1 MPIRPPNFHPPFNVV
16 RVAYVHTHVT
26 DLALAKAFWV
36 DALGFVVTEEA
47 DDTLYLRGL
56 EERNHHSVVL
66 RKGPQP
72 DVSAIG
78 FKVFS
83 EEDLDRASRF
93 CAARGLSHQFVER
106 PAQERTLLLRDPVG
120 TPIELFFKMQ
130 SVPSM
135 LRQYGAYRGAHIQ
148 RIDHVNCFSPDV
160 QASYDFFTEIGFR
173 TTEYAAV
180 DGSDQIWSVWL
191 HRKGG
196 VHDIAFTNGRG
207 PRFHHVGMWVSS
219 VTDIIH
225 MCDVL
230 ATTGWLASME
240 RGPGRHGLSN
250 AFFLYLRDPDGH
262 RVELFTSD
270 YLTVDPDLEPTRWDL
285 RDPQRQTLWGMPAP
299 RSWFEEGALFPDQ
312 PVRESVLDAQPIV
325 APW

>member
-106 PAQERTLLLRDPVG
+106 PAQERTLLFTGSRWHTDRAVLQDAIGAFDAPAVRRLSWRPHPADRSRQL
-120 TPIELFFKMQ
+120 LFAGRAG
-130 SVPSM
+130 VVR
-135 LRQYGAYRGAHIQ
+135 L
-148 RIDHVNCFSPDV
+148 
-160 QASYDFFTEIGFR
+160 
-173 TTEYAAV
+173 
-180 DGSDQIWSVWL
+180 L
-191 HRKGG
+191 H
-196 VHDIAFTNGRG
+196 
-207 PRFHHVGMWVSS
+207 
-219 VTDIIH
+219 
-225 MCDVL
+225 
-230 ATTGWLASME
+230 
-240 RGPGRHGLSN
+240 
-250 AFFLYLRDPDGH
+250 
-262 RVELFTSD
+262 
-270 YLTVDPDLEPTRWDL
+270 
-285 RDPQRQTLWGMPAP
+285 
-299 RSWFEEGALFPDQ
+299 
-312 PVRESVLDAQPIV
+312 
-325 APW
+325 